1 MKDFNELDFEK
12 NENGL
17 IPAIIQDSKTLR
29 VLMLGYMSKGSL
41 AKTLETG
48 LVTFFSRSKK
58 RLWTKGESSGN
69 FLRVVSMEIDCDGD
83 TILIKVDPK
92 GSVCHKGTLSCFGE
106 ENSEGFIRK
115 LSGIIEDR
123 HEQMATGSYTV
134 KLLSEG
140 RAAIAQKIGEEAV
153 ETVIE
158 IIKGD
163 KDRIIYEMS
172 DLIYH
177 LLVLLENEK
186 ISINEIEDELFSRHK
201 I

>member
-1 MKDFNELDFEK
+1 MKDFNELNFEK

-48 LVTFFSRSKK
+48 LVTFYSRSKK

-69 FLRVVSMEIDCDGD
+69 FLNVVSIEADCDGD

-92 GSVCHKGTLSCFGE
+92 GPVCHKGTRSCFGE

-123 HEQMATGSYTV
+123 HMQMTTGSYTV

-163 KDRIIYEMS
+163 KDRIVYEMS

-186 ISINEIEDELFSRHK
+186 ISINEIEDELFNRHK